1 MEPQVGH
8 LAYRAGECARC
19 AATLGESERPQ
30 EVALHI
36 IGPGGTVSI
45 HCWIDKSCRPDP
57 TNVSAVSRDLAVRLV
72 EWYRS
77 TPAVWPMLVSP
88 QHA

>member
-1 MEPQVGH
+1 MGPQVGQ

-19 AATLGESERPQ
+19 ASTLKESEPTQ

-45 HCWIDKSCRPDP
+45 HCWIDKSCQPDP
-57 TNVSAVSRDLAVRLV
+57 TNVSALSRELAVRLV

-77 TPAVWPMLVSP
+77 TPTVWPTLVSR
-88 QHA
+88 QRA

>member
-19 AATLGESERPQ
+19 ASTLRENETTQ

-45 HCWIDKSCRPDP
+45 HCWRQI
-57 TNVSAVSRDLAVRLV
+57 VSARSRERVSGQPRDSRAPR
-72 EWYRS
+72 
-77 TPAVWPMLVSP
+77 
-88 QHA
+88 

>member
-19 AATLGESERPQ
+19 GAALRESEPRE

-36 IGPGGTVSI
+36 IAPGGTVSI
-45 HCWIDKSCRPDP
+45 HCWID
-57 TNVSAVSRDLAVRLV
+57 LAC
-72 EWYRS
+72 
-77 TPAVWPMLVSP
+77 
-88 QHA
+88 

>member
-19 AATLGESERPQ
+19 ASTLRENETTQ

-45 HCWIDKSCRPDP
+45 HCWIDKSCQPDP
-57 TNVSAVSRDLAVRLV
+57 ANVSAVSRELAVRLV

-77 TPAVWPMLVSP
+77 TPTVWPTLVSR
-88 QHA
+88 QRA

>member
-1 MEPQVGH
+1 MELPVGH

-19 AATLGESERPQ
+19 AGTLRESEPMQ
-30 EVALHI
+30 EVTLHI

-45 HCWIDKSCRPDP
+45 HCWIDKSCQPDP
-57 TNVSAVSRDLAVRLV
+57 TNVSAVSRELAVRLV

-77 TPAVWPMLVSP
+77 TPAVWPTLVSR
-88 QHA
+88 QRA

>member
-8 LAYRAGECARC
+8 LAYRVGECARC
-19 AATLGESERPQ
+19 AATLKESEPTQ

-45 HCWIDKSCRPDP
+45 HCWIDKSCQPDP
-57 TNVSAVSRDLAVRLV
+57 ANVSAVSREIAVRLV
-72 EWYRS
+72 DWYRS
-77 TPAVWPMLVSP
+77 TPTVWQTLVSR
-88 QHA
+88 QRA

>member
-8 LAYRAGECARC
+8 LAYPAGECARC
-19 AATLGESERPQ
+19 GAALRESEPRK

-45 HCWIDKSCRPDP
+45 HCWIDKSCQPDP
-57 TNVSAVSRDLAVRLV
+57 TNVSAVSRELAVQLV
-72 EWYRS
+72 EWYRA
-77 TPAVWPMLVSP
+77 TPTVWPTLVSR
-88 QHA
+88 QRA

>member
-1 MEPQVGH
+1 MESRVGH

-19 AATLGESERPQ
+19 AAALKESEPAQ

-45 HCWIDKSCRPDP
+45 RCWIDKSCQPDP
-57 TNVSAVSRDLAVRLV
+57 TNVSAVSRELAVRLV

-77 TPAVWPMLVSP
+77 TPAVWPTLVSR
-88 QHA
+88 QRA

>member
-1 MEPQVGH
+1 MESQLGH

-19 AATLGESERPQ
+19 AATLQESEPTQ

-45 HCWIDKSCRPDP
+45 HCWIDKSCQPDL
-57 TNVSAVSRDLAVRLV
+57 TNVSAVSRELAIRLV

-77 TPAVWPMLVSP
+77 TPAVWPTLVSR
-88 QHA
+88 QRA